1 MKFPS
6 LGFSIIREEILHSW
20 AMFELRRRKVK
31 SPAAIEFERT
41 YVHTPGAVAT
51 VAVLDSGEIVLV
63 EQYRA
68 SFGGGVLEIPAGMRD
83 VEGED
88 PSVTAVREL
97 REEAGCDA
105 QSLMFLGE
113 CMSSPGVTDSTVLV
127 YLATNIS
134 QVPTEP
140 HGPEEDAM
148 VIRRVQFA
156 EALAMVEDGRICDAK
171 SAYGILLAA
180 RRRPDLVR

>member
-6 LGFSIIREEILHSW
+6 RGFSIVQEEILHRW
-20 AMFELRRRKVK
+20 AMFELRRRRVQ
-31 SPAAIEFERT
+31 SPAAVDFERT

-51 VAVLDSGEIVLV
+51 VAVLDSGELVLV

-68 SFGGGVLEIPAGMRD
+68 SFGGSVLEIPAGMRD
-83 VEGED
+83 IEGED

-105 QSLMFLGE
+105 RSLMFLGE
-113 CMSSPGVTDSTVLV
+113 CLSSPGVTDSTVLV
-127 YLATNIS
+127 YLATDITHT
-134 QVPTEP
+134 PTEP

-148 VIRRVQFA
+148 IIRHVQFS
-156 EALAMVEDGRICDAK
+156 EALAMVEDGRISDAK

-180 RRRPDLVR
+180 RRRPDLVC

>member
-1 MKFPS
+1 MKFTS
-6 LGFSIIREEILHSW
+6 LGFSIRREEVVHSW
-20 AMFELRRRKVK
+20 AMFELRRRHVE
-31 SPAAIEFERT
+31 SPSGVEFERT

-51 VAVLDSGEIVLV
+51 VAVLDSGDIVMV

-83 VEGED
+83 IEGED

-105 QSLMFLGE
+105 QSLTFLGE

-127 YLATNIS
+127 YLATDIAP
-134 QVPTEP
+134 VRTEP

-148 VIRRVQFA
+148 VIRHIPFA
-156 EALAMVEDGRICDAK
+156 EAITMVEDGRISDAK